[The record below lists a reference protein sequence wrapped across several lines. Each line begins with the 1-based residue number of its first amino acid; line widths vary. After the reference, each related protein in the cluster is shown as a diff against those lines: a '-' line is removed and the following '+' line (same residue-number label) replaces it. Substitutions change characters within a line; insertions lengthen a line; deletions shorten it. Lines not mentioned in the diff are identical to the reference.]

1 MNIKRNILNALENLL
16 QQYPIVLLTGSRQVG
31 KTTLTTYYQKNNNY
45 KYVSLENEDD
55 LKLAKRN
62 PGKFLEK
69 YQYPLIIDEVQL
81 APILFN
87 QITHIVNEIRRL
99 HGSNAARGLFILIS
113 SQKYHLMKNVTES
126 MAGRVAV
133 MEMGPLSLSEINQVE
148 EKPFFVDKS
157 NFVEYINRT
166 SEYKIDEEKIYQQ
179 MIRGFYPEICANKNL
194 DTSIF
199 YKNYIDTYIE
209 RDVSKLENVRSKKKF
224 KEFLV
229 LLSNYTANDFVP
241 ENLSKLLG
249 VDIKTINSWTSIL
262 EAGNIIT
269 LVSPFS
275 EKINNKQVTK
285 RQRIYFNDTGLV
297 CNLLD
302 LKNTKD
308 KKFLDNKE
316 KLFETFVFNEI
327 NKTYINKNQV
337 INFYYYRD
345 LRKNE
350 IDLVVLDG
358 YKNALNL
365 IECKSGKKYDL
376 SDVKFLNEF
385 KSNNYEIASKLVIC
399 LTKDFY
405 SINSNIHIFPIT
417 CI

>member
-1 MNIKRNILNALENLL
+1 MEIKRNILNDLENLL

-31 KTTLTTYYQKNNNY
+31 KTTLASYYQKNHNY
-45 KYVSLENEDD
+45 KYVSLENIDD

-87 QITHIVNEIRRL
+87 QIIHIVNEIRRL

-113 SQKYHLMKNVTES
+113 SQKYQLMKNVTES
-126 MAGRVAV
+126 MAGRVAI

-148 EKPFFVDKS
+148 EKPFFIDKS

-166 SEYKIDEEKIYQQ
+166 SEYKIDEEKIYEQ
-179 MIRGFYPEICANKNL
+179 MIRGFYPEICTNKNL

-209 RDVSKLENVRSKKKF
+209 RDVSKLDNVRNKKKF
-224 KEFLV
+224 KEFLI

-241 ENLSKLLG
+241 ENISKLLG

-269 LVSPFS
+269 LLSPFS

-285 RQRIYFNDTGLV
+285 RQIIYFNDTGLV
-297 CNLLD
+297 CSLLD

-308 KKFLDNKE
+308 KKFIDNKG

-327 NKTYINKNQV
+327 NKTYINKN
-337 INFYYYRD
+337 
-345 LRKNE
+345 K
-350 IDLVVLDG
+350 
-358 YKNALNL
+358 
-365 IECKSGKKYDL
+365 
-376 SDVKFLNEF
+376 
-385 KSNNYEIASKLVIC
+385 
-399 LTKDFY
+399 
-405 SINSNIHIFPIT
+405 
-417 CI
+417 